1 LWTRAAVGPIAGEV
15 VVAAG
20 VLFHLGWIVFGYVSL
35 RRDQRSW
42 RLRQSLIAIG

>member
-1 LWTRAAVGPIAGEV
+1 VI
-15 VVAAG
+15 AAG
-20 VLFHLGWIVFGYVSL
+20 VLFHVGWMIFGYVSL

>member
-1 LWTRAAVGPIAGEV
+1 MSDLSQHRVAHAARLDHQLG
-15 VVAAG
+15 G
-20 VLFHLGWIVFGYVSL
+20 VMIFGCWAL